1 MEIEGQH
8 RSPSLRGDGD
18 GNDECAPLTH
28 THTPA
33 DSSGDPG
40 GLAPTQQLV
49 QHFNREVTFSD
60 EVVSPDE
67 HHTPGS
73 RFDAD
78 SGNMFVRRL
87 AATAS
92 SHRSQAGDIADAR
105 AAFIRAG

>member
-18 GNDECAPLTH
+18 GNGECCSP
-28 THTPA
+28 PA

-87 AATAS
+87 AAAAQ

>member
-18 GNDECAPLTH
+18 GNGEC
-28 THTPA
+28 
-33 DSSGDPG
+33 DSLAESFGDPGAG
-40 GLAPTQQLV
+40 GLAPTQQLG

-60 EVVSPDE
+60 EVLSPDE
-67 HHTPGS
+67 QHTPGS

-78 SGNMFVRRL
+78 SGNMFVHQL

-92 SHRSQAGDIADAR
+92 SRRTQAGDIADAR

>member
-8 RSPSLRGDGD
+8 RSPSLREDGD
-18 GNDECAPLTH
+18 GNGEYAPPPIIG
-28 THTPA
+28 PA

-87 AATAS
+87 AAAAS

>member
-18 GNDECAPLTH
+18 GNGECAPL
-28 THTPA
+28 A

-49 QHFNREVTFSD
+49 QQFNREVTFSD
-60 EVVSPDE
+60 EVLSPDE
-67 HHTPGS
+67 QHTPGS

-78 SGNMFVRRL
+78 SGNMFVHQL

-92 SHRSQAGDIADAR
+92 SRRTQAGDIADAR